1 MDTGF
6 IFLKK
11 VVQIYRIYLTGT
23 GFNQMYLVCIV
34 VDIDEKKLHSVNPF
48 ISKVSYTYVII
59 YINLQKYRSNVIA
72 FYIFYKLFK
81 YYTVTGMHIS
91 V

>member
-34 VDIDEKKLHSVNPF
+34 VDIDEKKLLLVNPF
-48 ISKVSYTYVII
+48 ISKVSYTYVIK
-59 YINLQKYRSNVIA
+59 YINLKKYRSNLFA
-72 FYIFYKLFK
+72 LYIFYKLFK